1 MAACSELS
9 NCRYFNEVL
18 VSMPTV
24 AEMMKDRYCYGDK
37 HQCARVQ
44 VAREVGGHHV
54 PPDLAPNEDE
64 RGRGIIQRHRRE

>member
-1 MAACSELS
+1 
-9 NCRYFNEVL
+9 
-18 VSMPTV
+18 MPTV